1 MNTQVQDHPSPLKI
15 YSILAA
21 FAALGLVSIFVSINV
36 FIDLLTQIFENR
48 DQIVFDKG
56 VYYLFGGGLFF
67 VVVVLGFFMVK
78 VLRVTDKIQKILV
91 ALMALSLVLTFA
103 LPQIIHISVEKNL
116 ENKNYQICEEKST
129 RWLHAVTIVY
139 TKTLPCEE
147 EKRRST
153 SGGDAGIY

>member
-1 MNTQVQDHPSPLKI
+1 MNSQIKGQPSPIKI

-78 VLRVTDKIQKILV
+78 VLKVTDKIQKILV

-103 LPQIIHISVEKNL
+103 LPQIIHISVENNL
-116 ENKNYQICEEKST
+116 ENKNYQICEEKSS

-139 TKTLPCEE
+139 TKTLPCAEE
-147 EKRRST
+147 EKQST
-153 SGGDAGIY
+153 GSDAGIY